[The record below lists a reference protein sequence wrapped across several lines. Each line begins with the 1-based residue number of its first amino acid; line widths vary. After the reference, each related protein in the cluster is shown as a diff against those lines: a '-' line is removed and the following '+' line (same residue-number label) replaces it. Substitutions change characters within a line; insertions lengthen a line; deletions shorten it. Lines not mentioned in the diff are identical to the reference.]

1 MTESRESLEAGP
13 LGADALGGLWEF
25 WIDRGGTFT
34 DVIARR
40 PDGSYQTLKL
50 LSENPDLYQD
60 AAVEAVRR
68 LMDLP
73 PGTPPPRDRIA
84 AVKMGATV
92 ATNALLERRG
102 AKTLFVTTAGFAD
115 ALLIGDQ
122 SRPDIFALDIV
133 RPSPLYAEVLEVA
146 ERIDAFGDVL
156 MPLDVASAREAL
168 AGARA
173 RGCESVAI
181 CLLHACRD
189 PRHERLLLELA
200 RAEGFA
206 HVSAS
211 HVCDPLM
218 RFVPRARTTLADA
231 YLTPVVR
238 RYARQ
243 VVDALG
249 GAPVYFMTSAGGLV
263 RSEAFSGRDALL
275 SGPAGGVVG
284 MARTASGAGFRK
296 VIGFDMGGTSTDVSR
311 FDGEDFERLDQV
323 EIGGWRVRAP
333 MMAIHTVAAGGGS
346 ILAFDGTRARV
357 GPESAGADP
366 GPACYGLNGPLTVTD
381 ANLLLGRLDPRFF
394 PEIFGPNGDRGLNI
408 DIVRKRFAKLA
419 YAMGSASPEAC
430 AEGYLAIAVENM
442 AQAVKRIS
450 IAQGYDPS
458 VYALS
463 SFGGAAGQ
471 VACRVADALGIRSI
485 LVHPYASV
493 MSALGIGLA
502 ELRVWR
508 EAALEAGLDG
518 PGAEAVLVNARELER
533 RARVALAEQG
543 APPGDI
549 RSRVEARIRYL
560 GSDTAIPTPIG
571 AAGEMRA
578 AFEAAHRRL
587 FGFAEPT
594 REIVVESLGAE
605 ARADGPG
612 ASAIRTPS
620 PAVKGGPYPVQ
631 RGQIF
636 EREVFT
642 PCPVFKLEDIGRGSA
657 VHGPALIVEPNSQI
671 VVERGWRAERGADG
685 GLVMRRYQPLGGEAE
700 DATVDPIRLEL
711 FNKRFMSVA
720 EQMGLTLEKTAH
732 SVNIKERLDFSCA
745 VFDADG
751 GLVANAPHMPV
762 HLGSMGASVRAALK
776 KHPNLKPG
784 DAVALNNPYD
794 GGTHLPD
801 VTVVRPVLDPQSG
814 ERLFYVAARGHHAD
828 IGGIDPGSMPPFSKT
843 LAEEGVLIDVMKILD
858 DGEFQEA
865 AVRAALT
872 AGPYPARNV
881 ANNIADL
888 KAQLA
893 ACARGAEEL
902 QRLVGDHGRSV
913 VRAYMGHVQDN
924 AEAAVRRVIDRLES
938 GRAEMAMDPVDGGP
952 DAVGPRIVV
961 EIRVDKESR
970 SAVIDFT
977 GTSPQQPT
985 NFNAPAAVARAA
997 VLYVFRCLVGEDIP
1011 LNEGCLKP
1019 LEIIIPKGSILD
1031 PEPPAAIVAGNVET
1045 SQIVVDALFAATGAA
1060 AAAQGTMNNLTFG
1073 DATRQYYETICGGA
1087 GATRHFHGAS
1097 AVHTHMTN
1105 SRLTDPEILE
1115 LRFPVLVET
1124 HKIRRGSGGRGA
1136 TNGGDGSVRRIRFL
1150 DAMTVGL
1157 LSGRRAVVPPGR
1169 EGGGPGLPGRQR
1181 MIAAHGEVRELGA
1194 CFRIDVA
1201 PGDAIEIETPGGG
1214 GFGRA

>member
-1 MTESRESLEAGP
+1 MSESLEAGP
-13 LGADALGGLWEF
+13 VGADARAGSWEF

-50 LSENPDLYQD
+50 LSENPDVYDD

-73 PGTPPPRDRIA
+73 EGTDPPGARIA
-84 AVKMGATV
+84 AVKMGTTV

-102 AKTLFVTTAGFAD
+102 AKTLFVTTQGFAD
-115 ALLIGDQ
+115 ALVIGDQ

-133 RPSPLYAEVLEVA
+133 RPDPLYTEVLEAV
-146 ERIDAFGDVL
+146 ERIDAWGDVL
-156 MPLDVASAREAL
+156 ISLDEDSAREGL
-168 AGARA
+168 AAARA
-173 RGCESVAI
+173 RGCVSAAI

-189 PRHERLLLELA
+189 PRHERRLAELA
-200 RAEGFA
+200 RESGFE
-206 HVSAS
+206 HVTAS

-231 YLTPVVR
+231 YLTPIVR

-249 GAPVYFMTSAGGLV
+249 GAPVFFMTSAGGLV
-263 RSEAFSGRDALL
+263 RAEAFSGRDALL

-284 MARTASGAGFRK
+284 MAKTASAAGFRK

-311 FDGEDFERLDQV
+311 FDGEDYERLDSI

-394 PEIFGPNGDRGLNI
+394 PEIFGPQGDRGLNVE
-408 DIVRKRFAKLA
+408 IVRKRFAKLA
-419 YAMGSASPEAC
+419 YDMDAASPEAC

-450 IAQGYDPS
+450 IAQGYDAS

-463 SFGGAAGQ
+463 SFGGAGGQ
-471 VACRVADALGIRSI
+471 VAARVADALGIKSV

-502 ELRVWR
+502 ERRVWR
-508 EAALEAGLDG
+508 EAALERPLDG
-518 PGAEAVLVNARELER
+518 PGAEAVVVNGRELER
-533 RARVALAEQG
+533 RARTSLAEQG
-543 APPGDI
+543 AAPADI
-549 RSRVEARIRYL
+549 RSRVEARLRYA
-560 GSDTAIPTPIG
+560 GSDTALPVPVGT
-571 AAGEMRA
+571 AGEMRG

-587 FGFAEPT
+587 FGFAEPS
-594 REIVVESLGAE
+594 RDVVVESLGAE

-612 ASAIRTPS
+612 ASALRA
-620 PAVKGGPYPVQ
+620 PAPPRKGGPLPAH

-636 EREVFT
+636 EKGAFT
-642 PCPVFKLEDIGRGSA
+642 VCPIFRWADIGLGSV
-657 VHGPALIVEPNSQI
+657 VHGPALIVEPNSQV
-671 VVERGWRAERGADG
+671 VVERGWRAERLADG
-685 GLVMRRYQPLGGEAE
+685 GLALRRFERVEGEAA
-700 DATVDPIRLEL
+700 DAAVDPIRLEL

-745 VFDADG
+745 VFDAEG

-762 HLGSMGASVRAALK
+762 HLGSMGASVRAALQRF
-776 KHPNLKPG
+776 PNLRPG
-784 DAVALNNPYD
+784 DAVALNDPYD

-801 VTVVRPVLDPQSG
+801 VTVIRPVLDPQSG

-843 LAEEGVLIDVMKILD
+843 IEEEGALIEAMKILD
-858 DGEFQEA
+858 NGELQEGA
-865 AVRAALT
+865 IRAALT
-872 AGPYPARNV
+872 SGRWPARNP

-902 QRLVGDHGRSV
+902 QRLVADHGRVV

-924 AEAAVRRVIDRLES
+924 AEAAVRHVIDRLES
-938 GRAEMAMDPVDGGP
+938 GRAEMALDPRADAPTAKVVVD
-952 DAVGPRIVV
+952 
-961 EIRVDKESR
+961 IRVDKDAR
-970 SAVIDFT
+970 SAVVDFT
-977 GTSPQQPT
+977 GTSAQLAS
-985 NFNAPAAVARAA
+985 NFNAPSAVARAA

-1019 LEIIIPKGSILD
+1019 LDIRIPEGSLLD
-1031 PEPPAAIVAGNVET
+1031 PARPAAIVAGNVET
-1045 SQIVVDALFAATGAA
+1045 SQLVVDALMAATGAA

-1073 DATRQYYETICGGA
+1073 DETRQYYETLCGGA

-1115 LRFPVLVET
+1115 MRFPVLVET
-1124 HKIRRGSGGRGA
+1124 HAVRRKSGGLGA
-1136 TNGGDGSVRRIRFL
+1136 TLGGDGSRRRIRFL
-1150 DAMTVGL
+1150 EEMTVAL
-1157 LSGRRAVVPPGR
+1157 LSGRRTVAPPGL
-1169 EGGGPGLPGRQR
+1169 EGGRSGAPGRQR
-1181 MIAAHGEVRELGA
+1181 LIAADGATRELEA
-1194 CFRIDVA
+1194 CFRITVQA
-1201 PGDAIEIETPGGG
+1201 GDAIEIETPGGG
-1214 GFGRA
+1214 GFGRE